1 MLDKLIAMNSLLIY
15 MVSFIFNLIFVTY
28 HLQTKLIF
36 LFFLTWV
43 VIKHW
48 SESISVSAVLAK
60 FLFYF
65 HLLYFHEGILRHRK
79 NK

>member
-36 LFFLTWV
+36 LFFLT
-43 VIKHW
+43 
-48 SESISVSAVLAK
+48 
-60 FLFYF
+60 
-65 HLLYFHEGILRHRK
+65 
-79 NK
+79 